1 MIPQKSI
8 VRFHVLFFPPGNPLQ
23 TAKSNVCSHLTS
35 TPDAGSQGQP
45 VRQGYCFL
53 STAIRPS
60 RTANQTLHTFC
71 NLRAAQVWLREH
83 FTTTQLLQVV
93 QDSVLGQ
100 CPESVQPGQAFSWVL
115 IDAGG
120 PTGLLEQTLTQNIV
134 STAVGQISD
143 SVTWKKSTEPYAIF
157 SLSFR
162 VDRLLRRCKLYS

>member
-120 PTGLLEQTLTQNIV
+120 PTGLLEQALTQNIV
-134 STAVGQISD
+134 STAAGQISD

-162 VDRLLRRCKLYS
+162 VDRLLKRCKLYS